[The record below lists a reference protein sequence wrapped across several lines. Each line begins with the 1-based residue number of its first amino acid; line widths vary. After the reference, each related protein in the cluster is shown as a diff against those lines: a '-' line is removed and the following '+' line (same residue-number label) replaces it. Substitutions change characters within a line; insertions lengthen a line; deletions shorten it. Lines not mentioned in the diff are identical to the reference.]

1 MRSMSKI
8 HEMRLFKRAGKR
20 SWNRRSK
27 ILFLEN
33 IEMYV
38 SAGLTMYEA
47 LNTTMR
53 IATDAQKKS
62 LENILTCIE
71 QGRLVS
77 YALDTCIGFSPAIIG
92 LIEHGERSGNVARS
106 IRLARTILERQDTL
120 IRSCMSAMAYPIA
133 IGVFACA
140 LTIGLMRG
148 VMPQIT
154 PLLKSLH
161 QSLPLLT
168 RIMMNISD
176 NIITYGLWICLS
188 GMLVGSFVFFL
199 YRKVSFCT
207 RWFQTFF
214 LSIPIVGT
222 LLRTYIL
229 SVTVRSLGS
238 LIESSI
244 GVAAAYSMVVQRI
257 GIIPMRD
264 QFFAKCDSVTRGV
277 PLARLFSTIKH
288 IPPHVAPLI
297 SAGEA
302 SGSLG
307 ESLIRSADIIDR
319 DMEYR
324 LKKLTAL
331 VEPIMMIGI
340 GIIVGSIA
348 ISIIMPIY
356 DISKNLQHA

>member
-1 MRSMSKI
+1 MNKT
-8 HEMRLFKRAGKR
+8 RLFDHTAKHA
-20 SWNRRSK
+20 WNRRSK
-27 ILFLEN
+27 MLFLEN
-33 IEMYV
+33 IEMYI
-38 SAGLTMYEA
+38 SAGLTMYDA

-62 LENILTCIE
+62 LGTILRHIE

-77 YALDTCIGFSPAIIG
+77 YALDMCIGFPPAIIG

-106 IRLARTILERQDTL
+106 IGLARTILERQDAL
-120 IRSCMSAMAYPIA
+120 IRSCMSAMAYPVA
-133 IGVFACA
+133 IGAFACA

-176 NIITYGLWICLS
+176 NIVTYGLWMCLS
-188 GMLVGSFVFFL
+188 GISVGSLIFIL
-199 YRKVSFCT
+199 YRRVPICT
-207 RWFQTFF
+207 RWFQAFF
-214 LSIPIVGT
+214 LSIPIVGM
-222 LLRTYIL
+222 LLRSYIV
-229 SVTVRSLGS
+229 SVAVRSLGS

-244 GVAAAYSMVVQRI
+244 GVAAAYAMVVQRI
-257 GIIPMRD
+257 DVIPIKN
-264 QFFAKCDSVTRGV
+264 QFLIECGSVTRGV
-277 PLARLFSTIKH
+277 PLARSLSTIKH
-288 IPPHVAPLI
+288 MPPHVVPLI

-319 DMEYR
+319 DMEHR

-331 VEPIMMIGI
+331 IEPIMMIGI

-348 ISIIMPIY
+348 VSIIMPIY